1 MTTHTRWPEA
11 VLRNEGQKV
20 QMQRRRKL
28 ERLAII
34 SQFCHLLSF
43 NLKRPRIQLE
53 CGSLVTS
60 IDVDVGSSRLGEI
73 NKGKNDRNV
82 HGYLSE
88 WHVGMV
94 EEKTIPTLSQFF
106 DGLAIPV
113 TFAIR
118 GQLAEV
124 ESPIFEQILNSPI
137 PHEIAAH
144 GYYHRTFTSLS
155 RAEAQ
160 NELKLISTG
169 FQKFGIKPRSFV
181 FPKECVDHL
190 DLLEKFGYT
199 CYRDKGGLRR
209 DGMFIRKNGR
219 LIDVHP
225 GFHLGFTYNP
235 IFLSEIIDIAVRYSL
250 PFHVWFHPRDIYET
264 RGSTKKIISNVYSP
278 LYEYAKK
285 KEDEGLLRF
294 ETMGSITEK
303 VEKSG
308 LIL

>member
-1 MTTHTRWPEA
+1 
-11 VLRNEGQKV
+11 
-20 QMQRRRKL
+20 MQRRRKL
-28 ERLAII
+28 EKFAII

-43 NLKRPRIQLE
+43 TLKRTRTQLE
-53 CGSLVTS
+53 CGTLVTS
-60 IDVDVGSSRLGEI
+60 IDVDVGSSQLGEI

-88 WHVGMV
+88 RHVGKV
-94 EEKTIPTLSQFF
+94 EEKTIPILSRFF
-106 DGLAIPV
+106 NSLAIPV

-124 ESPIFEQILNSPI
+124 ENPIFEQILNSPI

-160 NELKLISTG
+160 NELEMISTG
-169 FQKFGIKPRSFV
+169 FQKFGIRPKSFV
-181 FPKECVDHL
+181 FPKECVSHL

-199 CYRDKGGLRR
+199 SYRDKGGLRR
-209 DGMFIRKNGR
+209 DGMFVRKNGQ
-219 LIDVHP
+219 LYDVHP

-235 IFLSEIIDIAVRYSL
+235 IFLDKIIDIAATHRL
-250 PFHVWFHPRDIYET
+250 PFHVWFHPRDVYET
-264 RGSTKKIISNVYSP
+264 RGSTKKIIENVYSP
-278 LYEYAKK
+278 LYKYAKK

-294 ETMGSITEK
+294 ETMRSVVEK
-303 VEKSG
+303 VENSG